1 MTTKQIAQQLGTTE
15 QEIIK
20 IGVDNGIMHPDGTP
34 TQKGYDLG
42 YFEDQTK
49 FDDIEL
55 MKIIANLSKDQL
67 QKLIDEVL
75 KLSYSLRF

>member
-42 YFEDQTK
+42 YFENHPKT
-49 FDDIEL
+49 DDVEL
-55 MKIIANLSKDQL
+55 MKIIDNLSAEQL
-67 QKLIDEVL
+67 QKLIDEVV
-75 KLSYSLRF
+75 KLSN